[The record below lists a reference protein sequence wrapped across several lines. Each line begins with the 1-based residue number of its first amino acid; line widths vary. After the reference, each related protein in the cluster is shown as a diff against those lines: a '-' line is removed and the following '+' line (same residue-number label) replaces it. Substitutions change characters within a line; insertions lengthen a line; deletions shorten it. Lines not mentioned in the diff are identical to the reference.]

1 MNIIV
6 SYFDNTII
14 VNDDFINVIEIENKR
29 YFYRFVSDLNKIIH
43 EGYSDCI
50 NFFDKDN
57 ELNMNNKIKLFVD
70 VFNLGLESKKY
81 DKDINR
87 VINESISNE
96 DKDNIIS
103 KYKNLVRTYN
113 KVLNNIDLPL
123 VIDSNCIIEDITKFM
138 KISING
144 TNELLDNLLLL
155 IDLEKVLNTKN
166 ILIFINLKQYLT
178 KDELNELYKYSIYNH
193 IKIILIDSQ
202 SYGCSIDYEKKF
214 IIDENLEEYM
224 L

>member
-1 MNIIV
+1 MNINV

-14 VNDDFINVIEIENKR
+14 VNDDLINVIEIENKR

-50 NFFDKDN
+50 NFFNRDN
-57 ELNMNNKIKLFVD
+57 ELNMNNKIKMFIY

-87 VINESISNE
+87 VINESITSE
-96 DKDNIIS
+96 DKDNIVS
-103 KYKNLVRTYN
+103 KYKKLVRIYN
-113 KVLNNIDLPL
+113 KVLNNVDLPL
-123 VIDSNCIIEDITKFM
+123 IIENDCIIEDITKSM
-138 KISING
+138 KISIKCN
-144 TNELLDNLLLL
+144 NELLGNLLLL

-178 KDELNELYKYSIYNH
+178 KDELVELYKYSIYNH

>member
-1 MNIIV
+1 MNINV

-14 VNDDFINVIEIENKR
+14 VDDDLINVIEIENKR
-29 YFYRFVSDLNKIIH
+29 YFYRFVSDLNQIIH

-50 NFFDKDN
+50 NFFNKDN

-70 VFNLGLESKKY
+70 IFNLGLESKKY
-81 DKDINR
+81 DKDINK
-87 VINESISNE
+87 VINESITSE

-103 KYKNLVRTYN
+103 QYKKLVRIYN
-113 KVLNNIDLPL
+113 KVLNNVDLPL
-123 VIDSNCIIEDITKFM
+123 IIENDCIIEDITKSM

-144 TNELLDNLLLL
+144 NDELLGNLLLL
-155 IDLEKVLNTKN
+155 IDLERVLNTKN

-178 KDELNELYKYSIYNH
+178 KDELIELYKYSIYNH

>member
-1 MNIIV
+1 MNINV

-14 VNDDFINVIEIENKR
+14 VDDDLINVIEIENKR
-29 YFYRFVSDLNKIIH
+29 YFYRFVSDLNQIIH

-50 NFFDKDN
+50 NFFNKDN

-70 VFNLGLESKKY
+70 IFNLGLESKKY
-81 DKDINR
+81 DKDINK
-87 VINESISNE
+87 VINESITSE

-103 KYKNLVRTYN
+103 QYKKLVRIYN
-113 KVLNNIDLPL
+113 KVLNNVDLPL
-123 VIDSNCIIEDITKFM
+123 IIENDCIIEDITKSM

-144 TNELLDNLLLL
+144 NDELLGNLLLL
-155 IDLEKVLNTKN
+155 IDLERLLNTKN
-166 ILIFINLKQYLT
+166 IIIFINLKQYLT
-178 KDELNELYKYSIYNH
+178 KDELIELYKYSIYNH

-202 SYGCSIDYEKKF
+202 SYGCPIDYEKKF

>member
-1 MNIIV
+1 MNINV
-6 SYFDNTII
+6 SYFDNRII
-14 VNDDFINVIEIENKR
+14 IDDDFINVIEIENKK
-29 YFYRFVSDLNKIIH
+29 YFYRFVSDLNRIFH

-50 NFFDKDN
+50 NFFSKDN

-70 VFNLGLESKKY
+70 FFNLGLESKKY

-87 VINESISNE
+87 VINESITNE

-103 KYKNLVRTYN
+103 KYKKLIKTYY
-113 KVLNNIDLPL
+113 KALNNVDLPL
-123 VIDSNCIIEDITKFM
+123 MIENDCIIEDITKFM

-144 TNELLDNLLLL
+144 NNDLMGNLLLL
-155 IDLEKVLNTKN
+155 IDLERVLNTKN

-178 KDELNELYKYSIYNH
+178 KDELIELYKYSIYNQ
-193 IKIILIDSQ
+193 IKVILIDSQ